1 MGRMYWNKRILHR
14 YIAYTIILPLM
25 TTMITGL
32 LYKILRDGFGIP
44 KEKVSFLM
52 KIHQMSWL
60 FENSEV
66 VYTFLLMILC
76 VALVVFGY
84 SMIYNPLFGS
94 RTGKLTSR
102 SRWIPQ
108 SMREYHHRYGS
119 VIFFLLLFM
128 ALTGGIYRFCRNA
141 IGMEKSTVGFLLNLH
156 HLSYLPNWLSVF
168 WIIFVFFSLLSISI
182 SGTRLLPIVHNLFQ
196 NSNSYQILSSGNN
209 NNNNTNNNNNNN
221 NNIASGSGS
230 GGSSGSTSI
239 GINDNSPINKN
250 INNNIIDNI
259 SIDNNNNNI
268 NNINNSIN
276 SSDGGNSIVNS
287 NSIDDL
293 SESINISN
301 NDNEN
306 DNLFRPILGN
316 NNNNNNNNNSDR
328 LESMD

>member
-1 MGRMYWNKRILHR
+1 MGRTYWNKRILHR

-102 SRWIPQ
+102 NRWIPQ

-119 VIFFLLLFM
+119 VIFFLFLYM

-141 IGMEKSTVGFLLNLH
+141 LGMEKSTVGFLLNLH

-168 WIIFVFFSLLSISI
+168 WIIFVFFSILSIAV

-209 NNNNTNNNNNNN
+209 NNNNNNNNSC
-221 NNIASGSGS
+221 ASSSNGSI
-230 GGSSGSTSI
+230 SI
-239 GINDNSPINKN
+239 GINDNGPINKN
-250 INNNIIDNI
+250 INNNIIDSI
-259 SIDNNNNNI
+259 SINNSNNNIENNNSNNNNN
-268 NNINNSIN
+268 NNSTNNNNNIN

-287 NSIDDL
+287 SSIDDL
-293 SESINISN
+293 SESININ
-301 NDNEN
+301 NNNED

-316 NNNNNNNNNSDR
+316 NNSNNNSDR